1 MDDKKEMKIKERQQE
16 TFQFSD
22 PAAHSRIVF
31 ANNQTCLDTVQ
42 LNQLE
47 KAFREWAESNL
58 SSDVLSSRKRVLL
71 IFLLIR
77 YTGAKLNE
85 VLTLNPFQDIDFTNR
100 TIVFG
105 KSIAPSDRPSRKVQI
120 SVAFSLEIQTA
131 LNEPLLKKYLSNL
144 FRVDPGHVR
153 RKFYERA
160 EICGFP
166 KRLGSPDAIRKS
178 RAVELLQNNMPLP
191 VVQKILGHST
201 PNLTSSF
208 VSFTDEDIQ
217 QVTQFF
223 LEKEAGRK
231 TSARNT
237 FFGKIRD
244 IQRGDIQSK
253 VEMVTVGGDS
263 VTTIIT
269 NDSLHRLGLKP
280 GRMISA
286 EIKAP
291 LVVLYKAAEE
301 PKCTAENRFQ
311 GTIVRV
317 NKGRVTTEYLAR
329 IADGTEL
336 CSLVSSEFGS
346 LLDLKEADPV
356 WATFSSFSVV
366 LHID

>member
-1 MDDKKEMKIKERQQE
+1 MDSQEKVKKKEERQWPLSVE
-16 TFQFSD
+16 

-31 ANNQTCLDTVQ
+31 TTNQICLDEIQ

-47 KAFREWAESNL
+47 KEFREWAESRPT
-58 SSDVLSSRKRVLL
+58 SDVQLSRRRILL

-85 VLTLNPFQDIDFTNR
+85 VLTLNPFQDIDFKNR
-100 TIVFG
+100 TIVFR
-105 KSIAPSDRPSRKVQI
+105 KSIAPSDRRPRKIQI
-120 SVAFSLEIQTA
+120 SEALSLEIQSA
-131 LNEPLLKKYLSNL
+131 LNEPLLKKYLSKL

-160 EICGFP
+160 EVCGFP

-178 RAVELLQNNMPLP
+178 RAVELLQNNMPLT

-208 VSFTDEDIQ
+208 VSFSDEDIQ
-217 QVTQFF
+217 QATHFF
-223 LEKEAGRK
+223 LEKEARRK
-231 TSARNT
+231 TSARNR
-237 FFGKIRD
+237 FFGKITK
-244 IQRGDIQSK
+244 IQKGDIQSK
-253 VEMVTVGGDS
+253 VEMLTIGGDS

-291 LVVLYKAAEE
+291 LVVLFKASED
-301 PKCTAENRFQ
+301 PKVTAENRFH

-317 NKGRVTTEYLAR
+317 NKGRITTEYVVRLA
-329 IADGTEL
+329 DETEL
-336 CSLVSSEFGS
+336 CSLMSSGFDRGF
-346 LLDLKEADPV
+346 DLKEGDQA
-356 WATFSSFSVV
+356 WAVFSSLSVV